1 VSDEPARDQARDWS
15 FDELVREGG
24 SLIAAYAPQWTNHN
38 PSDPGITLLELLA
51 YFSEILAYR
60 ALRIT
65 PDAKL
70 HFLRLLQG
78 RAASPSDV
86 LIGVP
91 SRVIDEAIRTRV
103 EELSR
108 AECAVT
114 TGDFERLAVDA
125 AATYLDGRPGLR
137 AKCVPG
143 LDLRRV
149 IRTQHP
155 AATHAAADVSIV
167 LALEPELASDGADAL
182 CRHVQEALAPRC
194 LLTTRAYVV
203 RAPHFHVSVGCRIS
217 PEPGVPLSDAAE
229 AIDAALRS
237 RFDPMR
243 SDEPISDARPFGR
256 PLRLATVA
264 AAIDRA
270 KGVDY
275 VENVI
280 VLRMS
285 IDGAIDDD
293 ESLVGIRIGVIAR
306 LGEDTRL
313 GGLASVG
320 MRRLQT
326 DHTGEAETVLV
337 QPWELVHV
345 QLARNGVQGIGDADF
360 ALSADGPRRG

>member
-1 VSDEPARDQARDWS
+1 VTDELARDHARDWS

-24 SLIAAYAPQWTNHN
+24 SLIASYAPQWTNHN

-70 HFLRLLQG
+70 HFLRLLEG
-78 RAASPSDV
+78 RTVSPSDV

-103 EELSR
+103 EALSR

-114 TGDFERLAVDA
+114 TGDFEQLAVDA
-125 AATYLDGRPGLR
+125 AATYPDGRPGLR

-143 LDLRRV
+143 LDLRRLV
-149 IRTQHP
+149 GTQHP
-155 AATHAAADVSIV
+155 AATDASADVSIV
-167 LALEPELASDGADAL
+167 LALEPDLPSEVADGL
-182 CRHVQEALAPRC
+182 CRHVQEALASRC

-203 RAPHFHVSVGCRIS
+203 RAPHFHVTVGCRIS
-217 PEPGVPLSDAAE
+217 PEPGVPLSVAAE
-229 AIDAALRS
+229 AIDAALRR
-237 RFDPMR
+237 RFDPMQ
-243 SDEPISDARPFGR
+243 SDEPIPDTRSLGR
-256 PLRLATVA
+256 PLHLATVA
-264 AAIDRA
+264 AAIDRTD
-270 KGVDY
+270 GVDY

-326 DHTGEAETVLV
+326 DHTGETETVFV

-345 QLARNGVQGIGDADF
+345 RLDRYGARGIGDTGF
-360 ALSADGPRRG
+360 AFSAGGPRRG

>member
-1 VSDEPARDQARDWS
+1 MTDAAARDHARAWS

-24 SLIAAYAPQWTNHN
+24 SLIPAYAPQWTNHN

-70 HFLRLLQG
+70 HFLRLLEG
-78 RAASPSDV
+78 RAVSPSDP
-86 LIGVP
+86 LIGKP
-91 SRVIDEAIRTRV
+91 SSVIDEEIRKRV
-103 EELSR
+103 EALSR
-108 AECAVT
+108 LECAVT
-114 TGDFERLAVDA
+114 PGDFERLAVGA

-137 AKCVPG
+137 ARCVPG

-149 IRTQHP
+149 VETQHP
-155 AATHAAADVSIV
+155 AAADATADVSIV
-167 LALEPELASDGADAL
+167 LALEPELPSDVADGL
-182 CRHVQEALAPRC
+182 CRHVHEALARAC

-203 RAPHFHVSVGCRIS
+203 RAPHLHVSVGCRIS
-217 PEPGVPLSDAAE
+217 PKPGVPLSDATK
-229 AIDAALRS
+229 AIDEALRR

-243 SDEPISDARPFGR
+243 SDEPLPDTRPFGR
-256 PLRLATVA
+256 RLHLATVA
-264 AAIDRA
+264 AVIDRTQE
-270 KGVDY
+270 VDY

-293 ESLVGIRIGVIAR
+293 ESLVGIRIGVVAR

-345 QLARNGVQGIGDADF
+345 QLAHNGVQGIGDVGF
-360 ALSADGPRRG
+360 AFIAGGPRRG